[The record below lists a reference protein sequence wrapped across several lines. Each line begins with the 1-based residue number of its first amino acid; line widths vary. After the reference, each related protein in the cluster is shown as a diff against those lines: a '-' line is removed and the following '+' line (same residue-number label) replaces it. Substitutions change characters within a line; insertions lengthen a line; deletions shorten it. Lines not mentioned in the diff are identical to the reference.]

1 MSRVGEE
8 SEDGLLMSLTG
19 SSPNDIEEDVV
30 SKGSGLSRGDKRRN
44 AKLAE
49 LRRLVAGD
57 HAILGIDLADEKQV
71 GVVCD
76 HDSRVL
82 ARQTVRVK
90 AWNLGSVLEWAARIA
105 HRHGFAGVTVG
116 CEPTGHRW
124 MVLNQ
129 LATQRD
135 MTLVC
140 VNPMLVGRAREAEDY
155 TRDKSDDKDAMLI
168 ARLVGELHCYVPER
182 ADETWARLRQL
193 GARRERLIT
202 EATAC
207 VHQLRDLLECA
218 WPGVLAAAAK
228 PFESANWCAALAV
241 VLDRCNGHPE
251 RVARGDLAR
260 FEAAVRRELPRWGG
274 SRRRRNIIAAVFVV
288 LVDPTGVMAQRPGAL
303 ERARWVLADWRSA
316 TTRLAEVESRMVEV
330 LDELEL
336 TELVTSI
343 PGVSAVGAAAM
354 LAETGDPTRFDS
366 PPRAGQTRRAV
377 PARQC
382 QRHLQRPGPGLP
394 AWPTPA
400 AAGRLARG
408 VGRAAT
414 QPGDGR
420 PLPVSDHPPTQPP
433 HRRSGP
439 GRDRGRAAAL
449 DARRGHPPGGLGC
462 RHRRRR
468 CDARGGLTTP
478 PEEQGWGQAPRVPEA
493 PQRPRQTP

>member
-71 GVVCD
+71 VVVCD

-336 TELVTSI
+336 TERVTSI

-366 PPRAGQTRRAV
+366 PRALVKHAGLCPRDNASGTFSGRARISRRGRPRLRLAAWRAVWGALPHNPVMAARYRYLTTRQRNRLTGGQARAAIAAALLRWMHVVVTRRVAWDAATAGAAV
-377 PARQC
+377 M
-382 QRHLQRPGPGLP
+382 
-394 AWPTPA
+394 PA
-400 AAGRLARG
+400 AA
-408 VGRAAT
+408 
-414 QPGDGR
+414 
-420 PLPVSDHPPTQPP
+420 
-433 HRRSGP
+433 
-439 GRDRGRAAAL
+439 
-449 DARRGHPPGGLGC
+449 
-462 RHRRRR
+462 
-468 CDARGGLTTP
+468 
-478 PEEQGWGQAPRVPEA
+478 
-493 PQRPRQTP
+493 